1 MKNFKVKLAMF
12 LLFLVLAS
20 IPVSTML
27 ALEGKINYR
36 QAQEIMM
43 KGEGSDSDIEWALYN
58 QGFNLEWHED
68 VTNIDY
74 IISPLRKTFRHGK

>member
-1 MKNFKVKLAMF
+1 MKKLKLTMV
-12 LLFLVLAS
+12 LLFLVMAS

-36 QAQEIMM
+36 QAQAIMM
-43 KGEGSDSDIEWALYN
+43 KGDGSDSDIEWALYN

-74 IISPLRKTFRHGK
+74 IISPLRKTFRHGR

>member
-1 MKNFKVKLAMF
+1 MKKLKLTMI
-12 LLFLVLAS
+12 LLFLVMAS

-27 ALEGKINYR
+27 LLEGKVNYVE
-36 QAQEIMM
+36 AQRIMM